1 MVEAVAG
8 PSRDLDLSPP
18 PGYYTTYISW
28 ANNVRIVPSDALT
41 YPPTCPTHSRKY
53 MPRKEPI
60 HEADLARYIYIYIYI
75 TYAIR
80 SQLKIYIYT

>member
-8 PSRDLDLSPP
+8 PSRDLDLSPRAIILL
-18 PGYYTTYISW
+18 TYLVSW

-41 YPPTCPTHSRKY
+41 YPPTCPTHSSKY

-60 HEADLARYIYIYIYI
+60 HEADLARYIDIYVLPTLYVHSLRYIYI
-75 TYAIR
+75 
-80 SQLKIYIYT
+80 